1 MTRTAATEAS
11 SAPAADSPAA
21 ADSSPPA
28 DVAAAAAAP
37 TPPDASA
44 AGATPAG
51 ATPAASSADAAGGAS
66 APDAAA
72 AGRLGRVVRGVAVV
86 AALAAV
92 IIAVGGVLGHRDT
105 PSTPEA
111 AAPAPKRDSS
121 AALDASI
128 SSTQERL
135 RRLPHDYV
143 AWAALGGAYLE
154 KSRITADPTWYAK
167 SQGALQR
174 SLKERPNPNP
184 AALTGL
190 GALANARH
198 DFATARTHALAALK
212 QNPYSADAYGV
223 LADAETQLGHA
234 DAATA
239 AVQHMLD
246 LRPALAAYTRASY
259 DLEQHGK
266 NTEAAALMRQALT
279 SAVDPAD
286 VAFCRYQLGEL
297 AWNSGDLTAAAR
309 EYQAGLAA
317 SPDYLPLLQ
326 GTAKVATARGN
337 LNAAITSYK
346 TLTQRSPT
354 PGYLL
359 EYAELLQA
367 AGRTAEAGEQLA
379 LADAAGQLFA
389 ANGGSDDLTTVS
401 LALAR
406 GKPTEALAAAQREWK
421 RRQFA
426 DVADAMAQAL
436 HANGRDAEALRYTRK
451 ASALGVRSARFQYH
465 QGVILAALGR
475 PTEARRALSGAL
487 ALNPHFSPVEAP
499 AARRALA
506 ELPS

>member
-1 MTRTAATEAS
+1 MTRTAAAG
-11 SAPAADSPAA
+11 ADE
-21 ADSSPPA
+21 
-28 DVAAAAAAP
+28 AP
-37 TPPDASA
+37 TVPED
-44 AGATPAG
+44 TP
-51 ATPAASSADAAGGAS
+51 TPSADGDAGGPRRWRTAVR
-66 APDAAA
+66 A
-72 AGRLGRVVRGVAVV
+72 VVVVAV
-86 AALAAV
+86 LAAV
-92 IIAVGGVLGHRDT
+92 LVVAGGIVGLREK
-105 PSTPEA
+105 PSAPEVQ
-111 AAPAPKRDSS
+111 PGPKRDTS

-128 SSTQERL
+128 ASAQERL
-135 RRLPHDYV
+135 RRLPRDY
-143 AWAALGGAYLE
+143 ATWAALGGAYLE

-167 SQGALQR
+167 SEGALRR
-174 SLKERPNPNP
+174 SLEERPAPNP
-184 AALTGL
+184 AALLGL

-198 DFATARTHALAALK
+198 DFAEGRRFAREALA
-212 QNPYSADAYGV
+212 QNAYSADAYGV

-234 DAATA
+234 DAATD

-266 NTEAAALMRQALT
+266 DGEAAALMRRALT

-286 VAFCRYQLGEL
+286 AAFCHYQLGEL
-297 AWNSGDLTAAAR
+297 AWNSGDLAGADR
-309 EYQAGLAA
+309 EYRAGLAS

-326 GTAKVATARGN
+326 GTAKIAAARGD
-337 LNAAITSYK
+337 LDAALATYR

-359 EYAELLQA
+359 EYAELLRSAGRADEASQQLSLAEA
-367 AGRTAEAGEQLA
+367 AGA
-379 LADAAGQLFA
+379 LFA
-389 ANGGSDDLTTVS
+389 ANGGSDDLSTVS

-406 GKPTEALAAAQREWK
+406 GKPAEALAAAQREWK
-421 RRQFA
+421 RRQFS

-436 HANGRDAEALRYTRK
+436 HANGRHAEALRYAEK

-475 PTEARRALSGAL
+475 SAEARRALSGAL